1 MVALVSPFLF
11 GTARLSFERL
21 TTSLPVFLIFCVG
34 GLGSRYQSY
43 DLLSLLSVI
52 GIFPMMTTQLMTL
65 GGGIT
70 LDRHKESLDWF
81 TPKEICCSIKPVK
94 KLEQEIKTIATRHS
108 IHRPMIAVSDVG
120 YLTFLKEY
128 NVIDLGK
135 LAHPLLAKENDTHK
149 IRTYFFEI
157 IAPDVVELHG
167 TARMYRQSIKR
178 LSLRSDVRT
187 RTQSHRAMSNR
198 WQDMIRK
205 DMSKDSGSQERE
217 LMMSLQSNI
226 TWGIFETERDR
237 CRAETPS
244 DCHYIERTIYRFT
257 PELMSQYP
265 EHVDEIQ
272 QVVQRL
278 WNP

>member
-1 MVALVSPFLF
+1 
-11 GTARLSFERL
+11 
-21 TTSLPVFLIFCVG
+21 
-34 GLGSRYQSY
+34 
-43 DLLSLLSVI
+43 
-52 GIFPMMTTQLMTL
+52 MTL

-135 LAHPLLAKENDTHK
+135 LAHPLLAKENDTDT

-167 TARMYRQSIKR
+167 DWLCMYRD
-178 LSLRSDVRT
+178 SLLNDERFNQMYEPVRSHIEPCPT
-187 RTQSHRAMSNR
+187 GSSGL
-198 WQDMIRK
+198 WIRK
-205 DMSKDSGSQERE
+205 EMLKDSRSQERE
-217 LMMSLQSNI
+217 LMMSMQRNI
-226 TWGIFETERDR
+226 NWRVFETERDR
-237 CRAETPS
+237 CIAETPS
-244 DCHYIERTIYRFT
+244 DCHYIDRTIYRFT
-257 PELMSQYP
+257 PKLMSLYP
-265 EHVDEIQ
+265 EHDDEVQ
-272 QVVQRL
+272 EVVQRL